1 MLWNVRKMLYNYVSP
16 NSLLSP
22 PPVFVKRR
30 QKDTCED
37 NYNQRLELCNQCKL
51 PDVRLLDPM
60 GQVNLV
66 SLGARGQAN
75 IRHILLSE
83 EWIISDFNRND
94 YEVST
99 MNHDNHKRRI

>member
-1 MLWNVRKMLYNYVSP
+1 
-16 NSLLSP
+16 
-22 PPVFVKRR
+22 
-30 QKDTCED
+30 
-37 NYNQRLELCNQCKL
+37 
-51 PDVRLLDPM
+51 M

-99 MNHDNHKRRI
+99 MNHDNHKRRIWPFPDRQHAGD

>member
-1 MLWNVRKMLYNYVSP
+1 
-16 NSLLSP
+16 
-22 PPVFVKRR
+22 
-30 QKDTCED
+30 
-37 NYNQRLELCNQCKL
+37 
-51 PDVRLLDPM
+51 M

>member
-51 PDVRLLDPM
+51 PDVMIVRPN
-60 GQVNLV
+60 G
-66 SLGARGQAN
+66 SGE
-75 IRHILLSE
+75 LS
-83 EWIISDFNRND
+83 I
-94 YEVST
+94 V
-99 MNHDNHKRRI
+99 RRKGSGKHSAHSFK